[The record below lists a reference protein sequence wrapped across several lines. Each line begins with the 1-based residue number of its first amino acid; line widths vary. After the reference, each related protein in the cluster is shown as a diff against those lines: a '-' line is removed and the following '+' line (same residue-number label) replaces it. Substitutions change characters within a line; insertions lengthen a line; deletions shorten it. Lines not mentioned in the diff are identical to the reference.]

1 MSDIVFPFQPND
13 RDSGIYKA
21 MIKTAQGELP
31 VETKINIK
39 GIAHVISMSKYMSQ
53 SRISE
58 SVREGIVH
66 KSIAKAKLILLVH
79 FLL

>member
-39 GIAHVISMSKYMSQ
+39 GIAHVISMSKYMLQ
-53 SRISE
+53 SRI
-58 SVREGIVH
+58 
-66 KSIAKAKLILLVH
+66 
-79 FLL
+79 